1 MLGELNMRMK
11 ELEDRL
17 EATHIELVQS
27 KKELNACRIS
37 YASMK
42 DDPVVF
48 KFYTGVSV
56 VTFDNIK
63 AVLLNS
69 PEGMDY
75 SGTKKGEHDGRGVAR
90 TASKLSVDDEL
101 LLVLIKLR
109 HNFLES
115 DLGNRFTVS
124 QPTVPR
130 ISPTGS
136 FACTMRLK
144 RSISGRLVD
153 LSTFTC
159 LWPSRRNILLRAL
172 SSTALSLR

>member
-1 MLGELNMRMK
+1 MRVK

-17 EATHIELVQS
+17 EATHIDLAQS

-56 VTFDNIK
+56 ATFDNIK
-63 AVLLNS
+63 AVLQNA

-75 SGTKKGEHDGRGVAR
+75 SGTKKGDHDGRGVAR
-90 TASKLSVDDEL
+90 TARKLSVDDEL

-109 HNFLES
+109 HKLPRVGPRQSLHGQPAHGVENFLH
-115 DLGNRFTVS
+115 LG
-124 QPTVPR
+124 PLPVP
-130 ISPTGS
+130 
-136 FACTMRLK
+136 C
-144 RSISGRLVD
+144 V
-153 LSTFTC
+153 
-159 LWPSRRNILLRAL
+159 
-172 SSTALSLR
+172 